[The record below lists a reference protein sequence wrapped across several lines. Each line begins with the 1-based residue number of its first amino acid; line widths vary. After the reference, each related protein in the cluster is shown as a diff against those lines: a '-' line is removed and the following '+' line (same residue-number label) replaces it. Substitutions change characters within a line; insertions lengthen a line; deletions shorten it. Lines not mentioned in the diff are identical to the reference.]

1 MREREREAVSLI
13 CTVMGSP
20 VSRPRLERQGISV
33 VSDFNEFILR
43 PLSFFWVNAKHRRG
57 GGEWLEMESFEM
69 EQVWQKKGGGQ
80 CFCVASCLSL
90 KSAKPCWVPEPRIR
104 APVIIG
110 WRLLPGR
117 R

>member
-1 MREREREAVSLI
+1 MSEREREREAVSLI

-69 EQVWQKKGGGQ
+69 EQVWQKKGGGGSVSVSPLA
-80 CFCVASCLSL
+80 CLLSL
-90 KSAKPCWVPEPRIR
+90 QSHAGSQSPE
-104 APVIIG
+104 
-110 WRLLPGR
+110 
-117 R
+117 

>member
-69 EQVWQKKGGGQ
+69 EQVWQKKGGGSVSVSPLA
-80 CFCVASCLSL
+80 CLLSL
-90 KSAKPCWVPEPRIR
+90 QSHAGSQSPE
-104 APVIIG
+104 
-110 WRLLPGR
+110 
-117 R
+117 

>member
-1 MREREREAVSLI
+1 
-13 CTVMGSP
+13 MGSP

-69 EQVWQKKGGGQ
+69 EQVWQKKGGGSVSVSPLA
-80 CFCVASCLSL
+80 CLLSL
-90 KSAKPCWVPEPRIR
+90 QSHAGSQSPE
-104 APVIIG
+104 
-110 WRLLPGR
+110 
-117 R
+117 

>member
-1 MREREREAVSLI
+1 MSEREREREAVSLI

-69 EQVWQKKGGGQ
+69 EQVWQKKGGGSVSVSLLA
-80 CFCVASCLSL
+80 CLLSL
-90 KSAKPCWVPEPRIR
+90 QSHAGSQSPE
-104 APVIIG
+104 
-110 WRLLPGR
+110 
-117 R
+117 